1 MACRPMASPT
11 EVRRGSSAATRRAL
25 RELEAFR
32 PLPAAALGV
41 ALLEERALA
50 WGLFLAAG
58 VAPEVALEAE
68 TAAFEDLLEDWAAV
82 FAVVLSLV
90 LAVVVGLVL
99 AADFLA
105 VTLDFWVF
113 STFCAMTA
121 VGLNNSAATQT
132 ASAPIQLTGPL
143 DAFASARPHGIRASS
158 TIAAAVVTNET
169 ACACVGNHP
178 ENLFLICTAVLLIA
192 CDPV

>member
-1 MACRPMASPT
+1 
-11 EVRRGSSAATRRAL
+11 L

-32 PLPAAALGV
+32 PLPAAALSV

-132 ASAPIQLTGPL
+132 ASAPIQLTRPL
-143 DAFASARPHGIRASS
+143 DASARPHGIRASS
-158 TIAAAVVTNET
+158 AIAPAVVTNET